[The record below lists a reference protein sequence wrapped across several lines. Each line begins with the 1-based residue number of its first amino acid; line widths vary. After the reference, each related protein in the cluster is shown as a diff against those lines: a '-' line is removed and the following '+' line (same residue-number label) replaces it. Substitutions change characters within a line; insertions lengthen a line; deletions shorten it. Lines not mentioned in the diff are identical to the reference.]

1 MVPYLRKSSLIRC
14 CKFILFSAYIFFIH
28 SCNSHSVKSKHAM
41 VVSAHPLASEI
52 GLQIIKNG
60 GNAVDAAVA
69 VQFALAVVYPSAG
82 NIGGGGFFVYRSN
95 RGECS
100 TLDFR
105 EKAPLNAQRDMYLD
119 TLGNVVDNLS
129 LIGHLAVGVPGTVD
143 GMVTI
148 HEKYGR
154 LSWEKVI
161 QPSIDLA
168 NNGFVL
174 TEKQAYNLNY
184 FNKSKLNFNDYNP
197 YFKDTYHKGD
207 TLLLRDL
214 GNTLIQIRENKREGF
229 YKGIVADQ
237 MLRKC
242 KKTMV

>member
-1 MVPYLRKSSLIRC
+1 MVLYLRKSSLIRC
-14 CKFILFSAYIFFIH
+14 CKFILFSAYIFFFH
-28 SCNSHSVKSKHAM
+28 SCSSSNVSSKHAM

-52 GLQIIKNG
+52 GIQIIKNG

-95 RGECS
+95 GGECS

-214 GNTLIQIRENKREGF
+214 GNTFNTNQGK
-229 YKGIVADQ
+229 
-237 MLRKC
+237 
-242 KKTMV
+242 